1 MNSILRLSI
10 GLAGIGGVAAL
21 GTWGTVRL
29 IRSRRKSPEELERL
43 RRLDLNRRGRITTCH
58 LLDVVESE
66 APRKLIVYQ
75 YEVAGVSYEVAQDV
89 SALPVLASNAYGFLG
104 QAASVKYDPK
114 RPTNSMIACE
124 DWSGIQMIGSLL
136 H

>member
-1 MNSILRLSI
+1 VNSILRLSI

-21 GTWGTVRL
+21 GTWAAVRL

-58 LLDVVESE
+58 ILDVIEPDTS
-66 APRKLIVYQ
+66 RKLVVYH

-89 SALPVLASNAYGFLG
+89 SALPELASNAYDLLG

-124 DWSGIQMIGSLL
+124 DWSGIRPIASLI